1 MGKLLLEVGTEI
13 FSITYGSI
21 SYFGKIDRTT
31 DKFAFSGVTKFARE
45 HNGSWV
51 DVVPREKWSSTLYF
65 IPTEKDK
72 EELKRQQLIM
82 FVTKFD
88 YSKLSLDKMIEIR
101 NIIKNTE

>member
-13 FSITYGSI
+13 FMRNYGSI
-21 SYFGKIDRTT
+21 SYFGKIDRAT
-31 DKFAFSGVTKFARE
+31 DKFPFSGTTKFTRE

-51 DVVPREKWSSTLYF
+51 DIVPREKWNSTSYF

-72 EELKRQQLIM
+72 EEIKRQQLIR

-88 YSKLSLDKMIEIR
+88 YSKLSLDKMIEIL
-101 NIIKNTE
+101 NIIKKAE